1 MTIRASKV
9 ESESLGT
16 SEVVEEPLIQTVLC
30 NSMLTLIKASILME
44 FASAMEALEP
54 LTTVMSRTLSWTII
68 MESSLARQSK
78 LKFRFTLDSALTTGQ
93 QKATLN
99 P

>member
-30 NSMLTLIKASILME
+30 NSMLTFLEASILME

-54 LTTVMSRTLSWTII
+54 LTTVMSHTPSWTII
-68 MESSLARQSK
+68 MESSLVRQSK